1 MAREFEIDKINLK
14 QPSLEQKLT
23 GEYLGSLPPTAAIEP
38 NSELE
43 DGEYLMFPDGAV
55 QESVGQKHS
64 KAGIKLNLPKG
75 TQILSNYLKL
85 DKKEA
90 KVIQESLG
98 VKVKPGET
106 YASALKKYTNTIGL
120 TKLNDEQEEVF
131 EELRKLLEKKPDGTQ
146 TMNVNREYLSAK
158 IKEIEDK
165 KSDLYEKRKEA
176 FSLMFQIQEAGKKP
190 EVSEEDTFKYGG
202 ISKARFSSLL
212 DKYGLTEEQ
221 GLEMLKYGGIKKYQ
235 KGDTVGDA
243 YTYLRELEGYD
254 PKSERG
260 VAAVQSFINGWQ
272 DRPGYEYKPVS
283 QEMKDRLKGFVK
295 MWDLKGYSDE
305 EIDKADQTTL
315 NKIAGELQS
324 KVIKDAPELAYDY
337 GAVAP
342 PTKQGL
348 EWLDKNGAIS
358 PKTHPQF
365 YKDGKIVSGLGEKIK
380 NDPGLVRVY
389 KDVVGSLPEDKKKAY
404 AESNYK
410 DNQWYFRSIGTK
422 TVEFTD
428 PEEFEKFKKE
438 NKDKKV
444 EGSNFFRVDNKEGAY
459 IRPILLKEQ
468 EFASKEE
475 AEKFAKGR
483 KAFYGDFYLSDEPDV
498 AIRPK
503 FKGQPEEVKPPPTAP
518 NEPGKIEDL
527 GKQPANKYP
536 RMFYRPDQ
544 RTLPPTAMLPHL
556 KIDTKLG
563 RIDPIRMGI
572 EQQLQNIS
580 DSRVFAADKLDD
592 LPPSQRAAAL
602 ASITASGQMAENQ
615 ATFQTNQWNAQNL
628 AQTELFN
635 VGKRDREAMANA
647 QNALDYE
654 RRAYTARDVF
664 DNRLRGF
671 FDYNRRVALS
681 DYDYNRKMNLAS
693 SIFPD
698 YSPNFYGNMIEF
710 DPDSEVTLEDRRAL
724 IGTYGNMSV

>member
-1 MAREFEIDKINLK
+1 
-14 QPSLEQKLT
+14 
-23 GEYLGSLPPTAAIEP
+23 
-38 NSELE
+38 
-43 DGEYLMFPDGAV
+43 
-55 QESVGQKHS
+55 
-64 KAGIKLNLPKG
+64 
-75 TQILSNYLKL
+75 
-85 DKKEA
+85 
-90 KVIQESLG
+90 
-98 VKVKPGET
+98 
-106 YASALKKYTNTIGL
+106 
-120 TKLNDEQEEVF
+120 
-131 EELRKLLEKKPDGTQ
+131 
-146 TMNVNREYLSAK
+146 MNVNREYLSAK

-165 KSDLYEKRKEA
+165 KADLYEKRKGA
-176 FSLMFQIQEAGKKP
+176 FQTIFQIQESNKKP
-190 EVSEEDTFKYGG
+190 SVSEEDMFKYGG
-202 ISKARFSSLL
+202 ISKTRFNSLL

-221 GLEMLKYGGIKKYQ
+221 GLEMLQYGGIKKYQ
-235 KGDTVGDA
+235 KGDTVDF
-243 YTYLRELEGYD
+243 TYLGELNEDFD

-260 VAAVQSFINGWQ
+260 VAAVQSFIGSWK
-272 DRPGYEYKPVS
+272 DRPDYQYSPVS
-283 QEMKDRLKGFVK
+283 QPMRDRLKEFVK
-295 MWDLKGYSDE
+295 MWGVSGYTDE
-305 EIDKADQTTL
+305 SIDKADQATL
-315 NKIAGELQS
+315 NKIAGELQN

-337 GAVAP
+337 GAIAP

-348 EWLDKNGAIS
+348 EWLDKNGFIS
-358 PKTHPQF
+358 AKSNPEF
-365 YKDGKIVSGLGEKIK
+365 YQDGKIMRGLGEKVKQDSTISDK
-380 NDPGLVRVY
+380 YR
-389 KDVVGSLPEDKKKAY
+389 DVVAKLPEEKKREY

-410 DNQWYFRSIGTK
+410 DNQWYFRSIGAK
-422 TVEFTD
+422 TVEFTNED
-428 PEEFEKFKKE
+428 EYKKYLEE
-438 NKDKKV
+438 NK
-444 EGSNFFRVDNKEGAY
+444 GNRVGEKSPYFKTSKDGAY
-459 IRPILLKEQ
+459 VRPILLKEQ
-468 EFASKEE
+468 EFDSKEKAQE
-475 AEKFAKGR
+475 FAKD
-483 KAFYGDFYLSDEPDV
+483 KDPLYGDFYGSDDPNV
-498 AIRPK
+498 FIRPK

-602 ASITASGQMAENQ
+602 ASITASSQMAENQ

-635 VGKRDREAMANA
+635 VGQRDREAMANA

-654 RRAYTARDVF
+654 RRAYMARDVF